1 MYNNTPYRYA
11 YCFLVVIILKEKPIM
26 IEESVALMDKLGS
39 ALLSTKVVGESEPSV
54 FKTEELSMVL
64 DRQTPSVLVRKN
76 FQVTGGHGGISF
88 PSRKA
93 LIKNFSFPL
102 DSLDVQ
108 VRDQPCHFWF
118 CSEPKPFKSI
128 NGLLKF

>member
-1 MYNNTPYRYA
+1 
-11 YCFLVVIILKEKPIM
+11 M

-39 ALLSTKVVGESEPSV
+39 ALLSTKFVGESEPSV

-64 DRQTPSVLVRKN
+64 DRQTPSVLVRKL

-93 LIKNFSFPL
+93 LIKNFPFPL

-108 VRDQPCHFWF
+108 VSDQRCHVLNT
-118 CSEPKPFKSI
+118 SI
-128 NGLLKF
+128 CQCISGTVDMGKVVEHSQIGFSFGK